1 MVLIIKLK
9 DVRKEYEVGSEV
21 IHALRGVSLKIDNGE
36 FISVMGPSGSG
47 KTTLLNMIG
56 VLDRPTSG
64 KVVIGDDDTSVL
76 SDRTMS
82 KMRLNNFGFVF
93 QQFYLIP
100 TLSAL
105 ENVYL
110 PMKEAGMSR
119 RDARKRAME
128 LLELVSVEKRW
139 RHLPHQ
145 MSGGEQQRIAIAR
158 AMANDPDTILAD
170 EPTGEL
176 DSDNSSAIMNI
187 FKDLN
192 RNLKKSIIIVTHDP
206 EIAKRARKTIK
217 MKDGRIH

>member
-1 MVLIIKLK
+1 MIIKLK
-9 DVRKEYEVGSEV
+9 DVRKEYVVGSEV
-21 IHALRGVSLKIDNGE
+21 IHALKGVSMKIDKGD

-56 VLDRPTSG
+56 VLDTPSSG
-64 KVVIGDDDTSVL
+64 KVIIGGDDTSRL
-76 SDRTMS
+76 SDHTMS
-82 KMRLNNFGFVF
+82 MMRLNSFGFVF

-110 PMKEAGMSR
+110 PMKEAGLSR
-119 RDARKRAME
+119 GEAKKRAME
-128 LLELVSVEKRW
+128 LLEMVSVEKRW

-158 AMANDPDTILAD
+158 AMANDPNTILAD

-176 DSDNSSAIMNI
+176 DSDNSSAIMGI
-187 FKDLN
+187 FRDLN
-192 RNLKKSIIIVTHDP
+192 RNFKKSIIIVTHDP
-206 EIAKRARKTIK
+206 DIAKKAKKTIK
-217 MKDGRIH
+217 MRDGRIN

>member
-1 MVLIIKLK
+1 
-9 DVRKEYEVGSEV
+9 
-21 IHALRGVSLKIDNGE
+21 
-36 FISVMGPSGSG
+36 
-47 KTTLLNMIG
+47 
-56 VLDRPTSG
+56 
-64 KVVIGDDDTSVL
+64 
-76 SDRTMS
+76 
-82 KMRLNNFGFVF
+82 
-93 QQFYLIP
+93 
-100 TLSAL
+100 
-105 ENVYL
+105 
-110 PMKEAGMSR
+110 MSR
-119 RDARKRAME
+119 RDARNRAME